1 VWAIGLKLRSWLSNA
16 ALLNSRRLVY
26 GINIDS
32 AIYLLQYEQ
41 IINRLGR
48 TYYLMQYQV
57 FVQSHTDNHFLASVV
72 GMPNLSVEGATEAEA
87 IAKVTTALEAQ
98 LATGKF
104 VMVEVETQSSQPDSD
119 PWIKHM
125 GIFADDPTF
134 DDFLTEVAAYRQ
146 QMDALENEV

>member
-1 VWAIGLKLRSWLSNA
+1 
-16 ALLNSRRLVY
+16 
-26 GINIDS
+26 
-32 AIYLLQYEQ
+32 
-41 IINRLGR
+41 
-48 TYYLMQYQV
+48 MQYRV
-57 FVQSHTDNHFLASVV
+57 FVQSHRDHHFVASVV

-104 VMVEVETQSSQPDSD
+104 VTVEIGTLSSQPEND

-146 QMDALENEV
+146 QVDALEHDV

>member
-1 VWAIGLKLRSWLSNA
+1 
-16 ALLNSRRLVY
+16 
-26 GINIDS
+26 
-32 AIYLLQYEQ
+32 
-41 IINRLGR
+41 
-48 TYYLMQYQV
+48 MQYQV
-57 FVQSHTDNHFLASVV
+57 FVQSHPDYSFVAFVV

-104 VMVEVETQSSQPDSD
+104 VTVEVPSVQPEAD

-125 GIFADDPTF
+125 GLFADDSTF

-146 QMDALENEV
+146 QMDDLEPER